1 MLQNPLLVILPP
13 DQADLIL
20 IMLVTI
26 PLSYL
31 LSLIYNK
38 YLFLSLTM
46 ALTIA
51 FQSYLFPNEK
61 WILWAQQQLIYL
73 LVVLSPRKHVGHIV
87 IIECFLALSLLHVY
101 RLYINYGE
109 NPFDMTGIFMMQLF
123 NYIGLAYNYQN
134 GAKPIESLSPDQI
147 ERRVV

>member
-1 MLQNPLLVILPP
+1 MLQNPLLGILPP

-38 YLFLSLTM
+38 YLFLTMTM

-51 FQSYLFPNEK
+51 FQSYLFPN
-61 WILWAQQQLIYL
+61 
-73 LVVLSPRKHVGHIV
+73 
-87 IIECFLALSLLHVY
+87 
-101 RLYINYGE
+101 
-109 NPFDMTGIFMMQLF
+109 
-123 NYIGLAYNYQN
+123 
-134 GAKPIESLSPDQI
+134 
-147 ERRVV
+147 